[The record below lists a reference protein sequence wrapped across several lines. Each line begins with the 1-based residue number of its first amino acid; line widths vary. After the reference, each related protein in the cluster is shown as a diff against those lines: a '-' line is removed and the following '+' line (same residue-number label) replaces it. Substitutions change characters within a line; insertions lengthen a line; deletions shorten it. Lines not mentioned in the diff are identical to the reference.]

1 MNFFD
6 DFIDFESSIIPWL
19 GKTSKMVDCF
29 LQEKLK
35 ENGLDLSK
43 EQVVVLKKLHE
54 KDGLNQNELA
64 FLTLR
69 DKSTLTRLL
78 SKMENKKYIR
88 RLRNK
93 EDKRISQVFLTE
105 EGREIYNK
113 TKPVLKNLLDSLGQE
128 ITQEEKEITI
138 KVLKKVQI
146 NMGIKAEPL

>member
-1 MNFFD
+1 MKSVNNFV
-6 DFIDFESSIIPWL
+6 DFEASIIPWL
-19 GKTSKMVDCF
+19 GKTSKMADCF

-35 ENGLDLSK
+35 EKGLDLSK

-78 SKMENKKYIR
+78 SKMENKKYIQR
-88 RLRNK
+88 IRSK

-105 EGREIYNK
+105 EGRNIYTK
-113 TKPVLKNLLDSLGQE
+113 TTPVLRDLLDSLGKG
-128 ITQEEKEITI
+128 ITIEEKELTI
-138 KVLKKVQI
+138 RILKKVQV
-146 NMGIKAEPL
+146 NMGVNADSL